1 MKTSD
6 IDYKARRAARP
17 HLGRHGLA
25 RAITRGPAGRRLC
38 VVAAAACLA
47 ALASAC
53 ASQGPSP
60 AAAAGSSSKP
70 HAAASGSKPPAA
82 AEPLPGSGSSHPAG
96 GAPAQPTPS
105 TAATA
110 PVWQEPDLTAI
121 QVGEQAAYDQA
132 VFQFATGI
140 PHYSISYVSAIVQN
154 PNGTPVPLPGRSFL
168 RVTFDPAREASN
180 LPIGPSSYPGPGT
193 ISPYFPTLL
202 QISAA
207 GNFEGHL
214 SFGLGLSG
222 RARYQVYTL
231 TNPDRVVI
239 DIPHVTLPAFPGIWD
254 ITSWRQFW
262 EVQTAFDNGHQPWL
276 TSPSMVVSAWA
287 SGFSSQ
293 PTIRQLGPNTFQ
305 VTDPVTAKVAI
316 VSGTRPVTTGQ
327 AQLWVITSITP
338 VPS

>member
-6 IDYKARRAARP
+6 IDDKPRCAAR
-17 HLGRHGLA
+17 LQVGLHSLA
-25 RAITRGPAGRRLC
+25 LAVARGPARRGLC
-38 VVAAAACLA
+38 AFAAAACLA
-47 ALASAC
+47 ALACSC
-53 ASQGPSP
+53 ASQGPPPAVTAASSP
-60 AAAAGSSSKP
+60 KPTAAAKP
-70 HAAASGSKPPAA
+70 R
-82 AEPLPGSGSSHPAG
+82 PGPGSSHPAG
-96 GAPAQPTPS
+96 GAPAQPVPS

-110 PVWQEPDLTAI
+110 PASQEPELTAI

-132 VFQFATGI
+132 VFQFVNGI
-140 PHYSISYVSAIVQN
+140 PHYSTSYVPAVTQDA
-154 PNGTPVPLPGRSFL
+154 NGTPVPLPGQSFL
-168 RVTFDPAREASN
+168 RVAFDSASEASN
-180 LPIGPSSYPGPGT
+180 LPTGPSGYPGPGT

-207 GNFEGHL
+207 GSSQGNL

-222 RARYQVYTL
+222 RAEYHIYTL

-239 DIPHVTLPAFPGIWD
+239 DIPHVKLPIFPGIWD

-262 EVQTAFDNGHQPWL
+262 ELQTGFENGHQPWL

-287 SGFSSQ
+287 SDFSSR
-293 PTIRQLGPNTFQ
+293 PTIRQTGPNTFQ
-305 VTDPVTAKVAI
+305 VTDPVRGKAAI

-327 AQLWVITSITP
+327 AQLWVITSIVP